1 MSQISKVLIGYDGSQ
16 CSDAALHDLR
26 RAGLP
31 AAINATVLTLAD
43 VIVPPRDDVLPD
55 EPAIRIP
62 EVERR
67 AKAHAQ
73 KAINQ
78 AQSFVDVVGQ
88 RLSAAFP
95 SWNVRTLV
103 DADAPAWALIKMAAE
118 LETDLIVVGSHGHSS
133 VGGRLILG
141 SVSQRVLHEAGCS
154 VRVAR
159 CSEDHREGPI
169 RIIVGFDG
177 SESSQEAVRAV
188 AARAWPKGTEVRVVT
203 ARGISKPELFVEVM
217 NDFRAVGL
225 SVSETNSAGDPV
237 HALINEA
244 VEWNADSIF
253 VGTRDLH
260 GFRHLLHGSVSSA
273 VAAQAMCSVEVV
285 RPSRLKQTKRGID
298 TNGG

>member
-1 MSQISKVLIGYDGSQ
+1 MSQIFKVLIGYDGSH

-31 AAINATVLTLAD
+31 AVVHATILTLAD
-43 VIVPPRDDVLPD
+43 VIVPPPDDELPD

-62 EVERR
+62 EVEQR

-78 AQSFVDVVGQ
+78 AESYVDVGGR
-88 RLSAAFP
+88 RLRAGFP
-95 SWNVRTLV
+95 GWSITTLV

-159 CSEDHREGPI
+159 WSDAQREGPI
-169 RIIVGFDG
+169 RILVGFNG
-177 SESSQEAVRAV
+177 SADSQEAVRAV
-188 AARAWPKGTEVRVVT
+188 ASRAWPTGTEVRVVT
-203 ARGISKPELFVEVM
+203 ANGISKPEFEDVI
-217 NDFRAVGL
+217 NGFQAVGL
-225 SVSETNSAGDPV
+225 SVSQTNCGGDPV
-237 HALINEA
+237 HALMNEA
-244 VEWNADSIF
+244 AEWNADSIF

-285 RPSRLKQTKRGID
+285 RPSRVKTS
-298 TNGG
+298 